1 MGSYATIMSGEA
13 AYATPQTATAPSPS
27 QSRIDQLSSQLST
40 LRAELEVSRGGGP
53 GAQLAPAVVPAGAP
67 QFAYA
72 RPGNMPPSAVP
83 TTIEGVAGIPG
94 DFASPSNVR
103 VVTVNDTLSR
113 VQDAFTNERRIND
126 EVANSKL
133 LVVDNLITQT
143 AALRV
148 KKIDEIRDL
157 ADKFVHELNRMREE
171 DKIREMVYADLFF
184 QTKTALQRSIQE
196 EEDQRKLLE
205 EGLQL
210 QIADMMDAIKVE
222 IDRNN
227 RERERSEE
235 ARREKFQ
242 RDALK
247 IRETLDDDRSKRIE
261 ASATLSMAMDDQFAD
276 LQYNVDNE
284 KQDLKDLD
292 TRMTTEIQSRLTAIE
307 LELQQEVEDRTY
319 VQDKREDLVK
329 EGLQLI
335 KEKLTNEQNH
345 RGLSYDRILKKI
357 DLNISQTSAN
367 IRSQTMMRESSE
379 ASLIH
384 VMENLAVQV
393 KEELKTEK
401 VERSKTDVGLIRVLE
416 DTFTVYN

>member
-1 MGSYATIMSGEA
+1 MG
-13 AYATPQTATAPSPS
+13 
-27 QSRIDQLSSQLST
+27 
-40 LRAELEVSRGGGP
+40 
-53 GAQLAPAVVPAGAP
+53 
-67 QFAYA
+67 
-72 RPGNMPPSAVP
+72 
-83 TTIEGVAGIPG
+83 
-94 DFASPSNVR
+94 
-103 VVTVNDTLSR
+103 
-113 VQDAFTNERRIND
+113 TNERRIND

-133 LVVDNLITQT
+133 LVVDNLISQT
-143 AALRV
+143 AALRL
-148 KKIDEIRDL
+148 KKLTEIREK
-157 ADKFVHELNRMREE
+157 ADDFVHELNRMREE
-171 DKIREMVYADLFF
+171 DKVREMVYADLFF
-184 QTKTALQRSIQE
+184 QTKTALQSAIQE
-196 EEDQRKLLE
+196 EEDARKLLE
-205 EGLQL
+205 QALQL
-210 QIADMMDAIKVE
+210 QISDMMDAIKVE
-222 IDRNN
+222 IDRDN

-242 RDALK
+242 RDAMK
-247 IRETLDDDRSKRIE
+247 IRETLDDER
-261 ASATLSMAMDDQFAD
+261 Q
-276 LQYNVDNE
+276 N
-284 KQDLKDLD
+284 LKDLD
-292 TRMTTEIQSRLTAIE
+292 TRLTTEIQSRLTAID

-357 DLNISQTSAN
+357 DLDISQTSAN

-401 VERSKTDVGLIRVLE
+401 VERKKTDVGLIRVLE

>member
-1 MGSYATIMSGEA
+1 MG
-13 AYATPQTATAPSPS
+13 
-27 QSRIDQLSSQLST
+27 
-40 LRAELEVSRGGGP
+40 
-53 GAQLAPAVVPAGAP
+53 
-67 QFAYA
+67 
-72 RPGNMPPSAVP
+72 
-83 TTIEGVAGIPG
+83 
-94 DFASPSNVR
+94 
-103 VVTVNDTLSR
+103 
-113 VQDAFTNERRIND
+113 
-126 EVANSKL
+126 
-133 LVVDNLITQT
+133 
-143 AALRV
+143 
-148 KKIDEIRDL
+148 
-157 ADKFVHELNRMREE
+157 
-171 DKIREMVYADLFF
+171 EMVYADLFF
-184 QTKTALQRSIQE
+184 QTKTALQRAIQ
-196 EEDQRKLLE
+196 
-205 EGLQL
+205 
-210 QIADMMDAIKVE
+210 
-222 IDRNN
+222 
-227 RERERSEE
+227 EE

-247 IRETLDDDRSKRIE
+247 IRETLDDDRAKRIE
-261 ASATLSMAMDDQFAD
+261 AAATLSKAMDDQFAE
-276 LQYNVDNE
+276 LQYSIDCE
-284 KQDLKDLD
+284 RQGLKDLD

-357 DLNISQTSAN
+357 DTDISQTSAN

-401 VERSKTDVGLIRVLE
+401 VERKKTDVGLIRVLE